1 MRRRVNAD
9 RLGSL
14 AQLLRKAALF
24 VVGGCFYKQGA
35 LNGEIFARRQ
45 GDFPQQS

>member
-1 MRRRVNAD
+1 VEHHSAAETGFDINAD

-24 VVGGCFYKQGA
+24 VLKEDV
-35 LNGEIFARRQ
+35 
-45 GDFPQQS
+45 P